1 MNERHAKL
9 QQTSFFSS
17 SYRDNN
23 RQLNKVRQS
32 EQRYDLY
39 IAIDEKNENTGLGGG
54 GECDREGG
62 GRSREG
68 GEEKG
73 VERSVIERGKET

>member
-39 IAIDEKNENTGLGGG
+39 IAIDEKNENTGVRGG
-54 GECDREGG
+54 GECGREGG
-62 GRSREG
+62 GG
-68 GEEKG
+68 QK
-73 VERSVIERGKET
+73 

>member
-1 MNERHAKL
+1 MFNERHAKL

-39 IAIDEKNENTGLGGG
+39 IATDEKNENTGVGGG

-62 GRSREG
+62 GGGRSREG
-68 GEEKG
+68 
-73 VERSVIERGKET
+73 ERGREVKRRGWRGV

>member
-1 MNERHAKL
+1 MVER
-9 QQTSFFSS
+9 
-17 SYRDNN
+17 R
-23 RQLNKVRQS
+23 
-32 EQRYDLY
+32 
-39 IAIDEKNENTGLGGG
+39 GG
-54 GECDREGG
+54 GG

>member
-1 MNERHAKL
+1 MVER
-9 QQTSFFSS
+9 
-17 SYRDNN
+17 
-23 RQLNKVRQS
+23 
-32 EQRYDLY
+32 
-39 IAIDEKNENTGLGGG
+39 G
-54 GECDREGG
+54 GG